1 MYEVNRKII
10 DLSEPLLTEEAKQE
24 LDEIYDAPI
33 DPEGRHIN
41 NVYNIPVEK
50 QFNNLDKIIQKHGMS
65 LLQNVTFFGDLFGMY
80 NRVMT
85 KEKQYFERN
94 S

>member
-1 MYEVNRKII
+1 MYEINRKII
-10 DLSEPLLTEEAKQE
+10 DLSEPLLTEEARQE

-33 DPEGRHIN
+33 DPDGRHIN
-41 NVYNIPVEK
+41 NVYN
-50 QFNNLDKIIQKHGMS
+50 IIQKHGMS